1 MVAGMLNE
9 PPERV
14 EACYVQEH
22 DLLRAVLI
30 WQRRYGKS
38 KQCPAL
44 QLLPGRA
51 ANGGVASTRIYS
63 AAA

>member
-1 MVAGMLNE
+1 MLNE

-22 DLLRAVLI
+22 NLLRAVL
-30 WQRRYGKS
+30 WQRRFGKS

-44 QLLPGRA
+44 QLLPDRA